1 MTLLALALLS
11 TLVNPPPVTL
21 PKHLHGPWCRGE
33 GSYVKMDFAK
43 CQPPDRVSITATKV
57 GFHEDECVVR
67 SAVRI
72 QTSSRRMPNQ
82 YHVTLWCRGLA
93 VISPQWKVE
102 SYWLGLWR
110 GGNNLMMAET
120 DDTFQPTDQRRF
132 LMEYPGD

>member
-1 MTLLALALLS
+1 MSILALALLT
-11 TLVNPPPVTL
+11 TLINPPPVTL
-21 PKHLHGPWCRGE
+21 PTRLHGPWCWGE

-43 CQPPDRVSITATKV
+43 CPPPDRVSISATKI

-67 SAVRI
+67 SAVLA
-72 QTSSRRMPNQ
+72 QTSNRRMPYQ

-93 VISPQWKVE
+93 VIAPQWKVE

-120 DDTFQPTDQRRF
+120 DDTFQPTDQFRF
-132 LMEYPGD
+132 LREYPSD